1 MQKHKYG
8 IVTHSPMKSLAHSAT
23 PVTLGEAM
31 KVALGDSN
39 YDEAGDGFEINHYET
54 VAEIRIDGRL
64 MDGGQAVRT
73 NTTRDIG
80 REGVE
85 AGVNS
90 LLAQFE
96 KIRKIEVKIVSR
108 DVDLNP

>member
-1 MQKHKYG
+1 MC
-8 IVTHSPMKSLAHSAT
+8 P
-23 PVTLGEAM
+23 
-31 KVALGDSN
+31 
-39 YDEAGDGFEINHYET
+39 GFEINHYET
-54 VAEIRIDGRL
+54 VAEIKIDGRL

-73 NTTRDIG
+73 KTTRDIG

-96 KIRKIEVKIVSR
+96 KVRKIEVKIVSR